1 MKARNLIGAEY
12 YNFKNELN
20 DRKIK
25 LLANP
30 QYRDKL
36 EIDQI
41 MVKYT
46 CIDRESQDEFAK
58 QRYRFVIPEVDWDQS
73 SKPRLRGS

>member
-1 MKARNLIGAEY
+1 MIGAEY
-12 YNFKNELN
+12 YNFKNEVN

-25 LLANP
+25 LLSNP
-30 QYRDKL
+30 QFREKL

-46 CIDRESQDEFAK
+46 CIDKQDPEEFN
-58 QRYRFVIPEVDWDQS
+58 RNMYRFVLPDVS
-73 SKPRLRGS
+73 